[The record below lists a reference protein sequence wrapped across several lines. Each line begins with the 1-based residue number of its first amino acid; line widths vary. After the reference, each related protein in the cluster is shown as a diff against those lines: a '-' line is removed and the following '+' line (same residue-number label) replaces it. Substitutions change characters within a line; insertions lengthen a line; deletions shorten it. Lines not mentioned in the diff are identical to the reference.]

1 MSLNLHPLSPSQA
14 REEPPRRAR
23 VFVVLGI
30 GTIAAAVSFYF
41 WSLPHDAPS
50 DFAQI
55 WAGSRALLQGDS
67 PYEAVGP
74 GKNFNYRWRTPYPL
88 PAFLIGIPASF
99 LPLFP
104 ANALFAG
111 CGAAALA
118 WSLTR
123 TRLDDPR
130 LLVFASFAYLHAA
143 QASQW
148 SPLLTAAAL
157 TPGLAFV
164 LAAKPTIGAAL
175 WIAYPSW
182 RSAWVIVATFLVS
195 LLVRPYWIKEWWP
208 TLSDLTHVVAPIEFW
223 GGPLILL
230 SLLKWR
236 LPEARLIAALA
247 CVPQSTFMYDALPLF
262 LVVKRA
268 EEGAALCGLM
278 LIAHA
283 IWDAGPKTDFTSTTL
298 ALGQWIVWLVYL
310 PCVVMVL
317 RRPVAR
323 LER

>member
-1 MSLNLHPLSPSQA
+1 MSLNLQPLPPSRP
-14 REEPPRRAR
+14 REEPLARAR
-23 VFVVLGI
+23 VFVALGI
-30 GTIAAAVSFYF
+30 GTIAAAFSLYF

-55 WAGSRALLQGDS
+55 WAGSRALLQGDN
-67 PYEAVGP
+67 PYGVVGP
-74 GKNFNYRWRTPYPL
+74 DKSFNYRWRTPYPL
-88 PAFLIGIPASF
+88 PAFLIGIPASL
-99 LPLFP
+99 LPLFA

-123 TRLDDPR
+123 TRLNDPR

-175 WIAYPSW
+175 WIAYPSL
-182 RSAWVIVATFLVS
+182 RSASLIVSTLVVS
-195 LLVRPYWIKEWWP
+195 LLVRPSWIWEWWP
-208 TLSDLTHVVAPIEFW
+208 TLSDLTHLVAPIQFW

-230 SLLKWR
+230 ALLKWR

-278 LIAHA
+278 LVAHA

-298 ALGQWIVWLVYL
+298 ALGQWIVWFVYL

-317 RRPVAR
+317 RRPVERHAR
-323 LER
+323 